1 MNYRALMST
10 AAILIV
16 PIAAA
21 AQEQRESVDWSG
33 YYAGVF
39 GGTAEFAAER
49 RNQNSLMTSFSGNG
63 SIQGL
68 IAGYNVQRNDWLYG
82 IEADIAALSWTQGNQ
97 DSLSSGTGDG
107 FEVTS
112 AASLRGRLGF
122 VRDRTMFFATAGIGR
137 VDRQYTGSSVGELD
151 LSGTGPVAGFGVE
164 HRLDSNVSVGL
175 EGLIFF
181 VDDSADEVTLDSSF
195 SEFSSTE
202 LNAGNV
208 GIIRARVTYS
218 W

>member
-21 AQEQRESVDWSG
+21 AQEQREPVDWSG
-33 YYAGVF
+33 YYAGVL
-39 GGTAEFAAER
+39 GGTAEFDAER
-49 RNQNSLMTSFSGNG
+49 HNQSSLMTSFSGTG

-68 IAGYNVQRNDWLYG
+68 VAGYNVQRNDWIYG

-97 DSLSSGTGDG
+97 DSLSSGPGEG
-107 FEVTS
+107 FDVNS

-122 VRDRTMFFATAGIGR
+122 VQNQTLFFASAGIGR
-137 VDRQYTGSSVGELD
+137 VDRQYTGSSGGELD
-151 LSGTGPVAGFGVE
+151 LSGTGPVAGLGVE
-164 HRLDSNVSVGL
+164 HRLDENVSLGL
-175 EGLIFF
+175 EGLVFF
-181 VDDSADEVTLDSSF
+181 MDETADEVTLVSF
-195 SEFSSTE
+195 SNDATTE